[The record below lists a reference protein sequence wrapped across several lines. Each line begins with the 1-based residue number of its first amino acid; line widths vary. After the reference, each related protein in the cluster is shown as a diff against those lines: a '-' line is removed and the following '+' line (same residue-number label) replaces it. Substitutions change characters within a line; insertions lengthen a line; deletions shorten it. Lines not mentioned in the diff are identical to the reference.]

1 MNPTNSLKDKDTG
14 TEHSSGKMLVN
25 PYTLSFPKKDER
37 AFRDKY
43 FAESLWQFRL
53 AFFLVALLYAAFGF
67 LDTIIVPEYR
77 REFFFIRF
85 AVVIP
90 FLTSVIVLSYFS
102 FFRKVWQQL
111 LMFSFMLGG
120 FGIVVMLAMAPGN
133 YAYYGGLMLV
143 LFAGYFF
150 IKLRFLL
157 ASIAGWSLLI
167 IYNAAA
173 IFFSDAPGELIINN
187 NFFFIAANVIGMMAA
202 YNIEFFTRRDYYLNK
217 QLDTRQLEITE
228 ANKNLEQKVQ
238 ERTIQL
244 QKAKE
249 RAEQSDK
256 LKSAFLANM
265 SHEIRT
271 PMNAILGF
279 SQLLPEIDDN
289 EQRNQLLR
297 IINENGNHLL
307 ELINDIID
315 LSRIEAGMMPLNCKN
330 FDVNELLSEVA
341 ENFAHSAKINN
352 GKVKMNLR
360 AKLPV
365 QHNHLISDRT
375 RIKQVLI
382 NLMSNAIKFT
392 ETGTIEF
399 GCSITEHKLLF
410 FVKDPGIGIEQEEQ
424 KVIFDRF
431 MQVTVDHQPEN
442 EGQGLGLAISK
453 AIVNHLGG
461 KIWVES
467 IPDKGST
474 FSFTIPKQ
482 QDV

>member
-1 MNPTNSLKDKDTG
+1 MSSTNSLKDNSTG
-14 TEHSSGKMLVN
+14 TEHSSGKMLLN
-25 PYTLSFPKKDER
+25 PYTLSFPKRDER
-37 AFRDKY
+37 AFRNKY
-43 FAESLWQFRL
+43 FTNSLWQFRL

-85 AVVIP
+85 AMVIP
-90 FLTSVIVLSYFS
+90 VLTSVIILSYFAV
-102 FFRKVWQQL
+102 FRKVWQQL
-111 LMFSFMLGG
+111 LMFSFILGG
-120 FGIVVMLAMAPGN
+120 VGIVVMLAMAPGN

-202 YNIEFFTRRDYYLNK
+202 YNIEYFTRRDYYLNK
-217 QLDTRQLEITE
+217 KLDARQLEITE

-279 SQLLPEIDDN
+279 SQLLPEIDDDK
-289 EQRNQLLR
+289 QRNQLLR
-297 IINENGNHLL
+297 IINENGNQLL

-315 LSRIEAGMMPLNCKN
+315 LSRIEAGMMPLNRKG
-330 FDVNELLSEVA
+330 FDLNELLSEVA
-341 ENFAHSAKINN
+341 ENFAHSDKIAK
-352 GKVKMNLR
+352 GKVRINLQAR
-360 AKLPV
+360 LPA
-365 QHNHLISDRT
+365 QHAQLVSDRT
-375 RIKQVLI
+375 RIRQVLI
-382 NLMSNAIKFT
+382 NLMNNAIKYT
-392 ETGTIEF
+392 ETGTIEL
-399 GCSITEHKLLF
+399 GCRINEHKLLF
-410 FVKDPGIGIEQEEQ
+410 FVKDEGIGIVKERQE
-424 KVIFDRF
+424 VIFDRF
-431 MQVTVDHQPEN
+431 MQGTVDHQPET

-461 KIWVES
+461 EIRVES
-467 IPDKGST
+467 IPNEGST
-474 FSFTIPKQ
+474 FSFTIPMQ
-482 QDV
+482 QDL